1 MFATAPKPVPTAE
14 AATEPMERTL
24 GPTLTAAAAV
34 TPVMPAPA
42 AVTARGTAPPM
53 AMLWAVAN
61 RLPAITFPIPAC
73 IPAAAVPDREIQSI
87 YDDYFG
93 FVVLLVQ
100 WVDEGTWT

>member
-1 MFATAPKPVPTAE
+1 MFATASKPVPTAE
-14 AATEPMERTL
+14 AATEPMESTL

-73 IPAAAVPDREIQSI
+73 IPAAVVPGREFRSV
-87 YDDYFG
+87 YEDAFA
-93 FVVLLVQ
+93 FLALLV
-100 WVDEGTWT
+100 GR